1 MMLFF
6 FKLIN
11 SSFKRNLKVYI
22 PYLISMTM
30 LVAINYIFKAVE
42 INRSLKDLPSAAVTK
57 ALMQT
62 GSTFIILVTLAFY
75 DLCQSLLM
83 ATASTRN
90 GSL

>member
-1 MMLFF
+1 MMLF

-11 SSFKRNLKVYI
+11 SSFKRNLKAYI

-62 GSTFIILVTLAFY
+62 GSTFIILVTL
-75 DLCQSLLM
+75 DLRQSFLM

-90 GSL
+90 GPL

>member
-1 MMLFF
+1 
-6 FKLIN
+6 
-11 SSFKRNLKVYI
+11 
-22 PYLISMTM
+22 MTM

-62 GSTFIILVTLAFY
+62 GSTFIILCNTCVY

-83 ATASTRN
+83 ATASTKKWVFYSMLGMTRQN
-90 GSL
+90 FTSANSD

>member
-1 MMLFF
+1 MMLF

-42 INRSLKDLPSAAVTK
+42 INRSLKNLPSAAVTK

-62 GSTFIILVTLAFY
+62 GSTFVY
-75 DLCQSLLM
+75 DLRQSFLM